1 MTPQPSRV
9 LLTGA
14 GGRLGG
20 VLLPRL
26 RAAGFDVLSLL
37 RGGAKVD
44 EHGPSILWDLCESI
58 PPRATV
64 LELAE
69 VTDLVHAA
77 AVVEEPPPVGEL
89 ARQLIAANVTGTIHL
104 LRHLPALRRVVF
116 VSSVAVY
123 GPPRCCPCT
132 EDHPLAP
139 TRLYGVSKVLTEH
152 LLRLFAGRTAAGLT
166 VLRVSSIYGFT
177 DPGSSQGAAATF
189 LRRSRDGLPL
199 SLVRTAALKRD
210 YIHCDDVGA
219 AVTAAIEADATG
231 TFNIA
236 SGTGCSLL
244 ELAHLAAEVVG
255 SRPRVEIDP
264 AIEPDSDF
272 VTDVVYDVSRAHA
285 AFGFRPV
292 VTLKEGLTRLDR
304 ALQHGGGVLM

>member
-1 MTPQPSRV
+1 MNRRL

-14 GGRLGG
+14 SGRLGG

-26 RAAGFDVLSLL
+26 RAAGFDVLGLV
-37 RGGAKVD
+37 RNPGASGD
-44 EHGPSILWDLCESI
+44 ERQSTVQWDLCQPT
-58 PPRATV
+58 PPRGAA

-77 AVVEEPPPVGEL
+77 AVVEEPPAVSQA
-89 ARQLIAANVTGTIHL
+89 ARELIAANVTGTIHL
-104 LRHLPALRRVVF
+104 LRHMPALRRVVF

-139 TRLYGVSKVLTEH
+139 TRLYGVSKVLTEN
-152 LLRLFAGRTAAGLT
+152 LLRLCAGRAATGLA

-177 DPGSSQGAAATF
+177 DPVRAEGAAATF
-189 LRRSRDGLPL
+189 LRRSREGLPL

-210 YIHCDDVGA
+210 YIHCDDVA
-219 AVTAAIEADATG
+219 TAVTAAVESGVNG
-231 TFNIA
+231 TFNVA

-244 ELAHLAAEVVG
+244 DLAHRAAEVVG
-255 SRPRVEIDP
+255 SQPRIEIDP
-264 AIEPDSDF
+264 AIDPDADF

-285 AFGFRPV
+285 AFGFRPA
-292 VTLKEGLTRLDR
+292 VTLTQGLTRLDR
-304 ALQHGGGVLM
+304 VLQHARPVLM